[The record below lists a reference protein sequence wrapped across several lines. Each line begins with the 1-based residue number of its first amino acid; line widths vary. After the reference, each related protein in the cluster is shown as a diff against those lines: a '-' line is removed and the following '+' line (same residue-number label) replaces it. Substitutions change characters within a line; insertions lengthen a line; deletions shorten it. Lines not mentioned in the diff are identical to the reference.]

1 MQETYLPEH
10 VKAVLSNVYPLLQAV
25 SHLDAPFV
33 EQPLVHCGSHTEV
46 NKQFC
51 IIQQFPKVWTNS
63 HYLADLKCP
72 ETFRKKNTKI
82 HTCDRICAHTA

>member
-25 SHLDAPFV
+25 SHLVAPFV
-33 EQPLVHCGSHTEV
+33 EQPLALVHCGSHTEV

-51 IIQQFPKVWTNS
+51 FVMEFLSSNLGLFNVSWF
-63 HYLADLKCP
+63 
-72 ETFRKKNTKI
+72 TFLPTILNI
-82 HTCDRICAHTA
+82 YIF